1 MSNQINLDISN
12 FGAIENA
19 HIELK
24 RLNVIAGINGSGK
37 STSSKLLYCFLA
49 SNSSEGTYLANK
61 SINDRFIPLLENL
74 EEKLE
79 LDSNL
84 PEIKKVINNL
94 PKLTD
99 KNYNS
104 KLNAEIRSLKRI
116 LNNCQIK
123 NKNKFLEQIR
133 EIEYG
138 LELNKSEHRK
148 YFNVSNFLLSSEFN
162 FHDLE
167 LYNNTKIKFFGKGE
181 DCEFSHEIKSD
192 NEKIGFKINEGL
204 PKCLNFEN
212 IIYIDS
218 QSIFDIKYSEYSSI
232 PYLPYH
238 LRVLFKILNSPKRED
253 VYDQEFNRK
262 LDEFKDKFQ
271 NLMKGHIFYDDKTN
285 EFLFKKDNKNYS
297 MKNTASGVKQLGIL
311 QMLISKRL
319 LTKDSFLIMD
329 EPEVNLHPDWQVKF
343 AKIIVLMVKEL
354 GISLYINSHSPQFIE
369 SLEVY
374 SAKYGLIN
382 ESKFYLSKEIEQE
395 IEKYEFKEVKRKNLN
410 LLYDDLG
417 NPYDEID
424 KIRIENVF
432 NGIK

>member
-1 MSNQINLDISN
+1 
-12 FGAIENA
+12 
-19 HIELK
+19 
-24 RLNVIAGINGSGK
+24 
-37 STSSKLLYCFLA
+37 
-49 SNSSEGTYLANK
+49 
-61 SINDRFIPLLENL
+61 
-74 EEKLE
+74 
-79 LDSNL
+79 
-84 PEIKKVINNL
+84 
-94 PKLTD
+94 
-99 KNYNS
+99 
-104 KLNAEIRSLKRI
+104 
-116 LNNCQIK
+116 
-123 NKNKFLEQIR
+123 
-133 EIEYG
+133 
-138 LELNKSEHRK
+138 
-148 YFNVSNFLLSSEFN
+148 
-162 FHDLE
+162 
-167 LYNNTKIKFFGKGE
+167 
-181 DCEFSHEIKSD
+181 
-192 NEKIGFKINEGL
+192 
-204 PKCLNFEN
+204 
-212 IIYIDS
+212 
-218 QSIFDIKYSEYSSI
+218 
-232 PYLPYH
+232 
-238 LRVLFKILNSPKRED
+238 
-253 VYDQEFNRK
+253 
-262 LDEFKDKFQ
+262 
-271 NLMKGHIFYDDKTN
+271 
-285 EFLFKKDNKNYS
+285 